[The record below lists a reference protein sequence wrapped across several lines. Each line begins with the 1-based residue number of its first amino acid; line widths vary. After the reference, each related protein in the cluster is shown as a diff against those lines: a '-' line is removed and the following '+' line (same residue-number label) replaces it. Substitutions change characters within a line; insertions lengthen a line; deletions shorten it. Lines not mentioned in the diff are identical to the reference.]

1 MAFTPEDGTGVT
13 GANSYASLEAA
24 DTYLRDRNNVA
35 WDAKP
40 IAAKQAALLE
50 ATAYIDGTYSGR
62 WPGTI
67 LKQTQGLSWPRAD
80 ALDRDGR
87 ALEGVPACVMAATC
101 ELAAQAI
108 TGALAP
114 AVDPAQVV
122 KRQKAGSLELEYET
136 SLIAKGKTYP
146 FVRAILSV
154 ILPPLGFSVPLRR
167 V

>member
-1 MAFTPEDGTGVT
+1 V
-13 GANSYASLEAA
+13 
-24 DTYLRDRNNVA
+24 
-35 WDAKP
+35 
-40 IAAKQAALLE
+40 
-50 ATAYIDGTYSGR
+50 
-62 WPGTI
+62 
-67 LKQTQGLSWPRAD
+67 
-80 ALDRDGR
+80 
-87 ALEGVPACVMAATC
+87 AATC

-108 TGALAP
+108 TDALAP